1 MSLSGTIRAGAAY
14 VEVTAQTSKLQR
26 GLATAQAQLQNFGR
40 SCTAIGKDMLMLS
53 GAFAV
58 PMAMA
63 VKGFA
68 DFDDQMRLV
77 RAVTKATKQEF
88 ESLTQVAAKLGRE
101 TSFTAKQVA
110 DGMVSLGRMGF
121 SPKEIEQAIQPT
133 LDLAR
138 ATGTDLGEAANIAAN
153 SMRIFGIEASKMS
166 DVADIL
172 TATANGSAQTLTDLF
187 EALKMAGP
195 QAKAAGE
202 NITDTSAAL
211 GVLAN
216 LGIKGSLAGTA
227 LRKSFSQFAKTKV
240 QDKLKAVGIS
250 TVDANGN
257 LRKMAE
263 IIADIGRV
271 MATMPSAEKLAF
283 AEDIFDIRGSLAGL
297 SLGGNVK
304 ELDAFIERLYDVK
317 GTARTTAQEMDA
329 GLGGSFRKLLSAVEG
344 AMNAIGKALEGTLK
358 PFIDKITATTL
369 AVIKWIEANS
379 GLVTAFA
386 ATIAGTAALGAA
398 LIVIGVAAK
407 GAAAGF
413 AVIQTAIKGFTFI
426 QGVCIAQGVALR
438 NSISLIGAAF
448 VNFRNV
454 AIPAMVGTEQLC
466 AAFGL
471 ASTAANRTAASIVLM
486 SNAEAAATAKSILA
500 AKWTAMTGALK
511 AFRTSAI
518 AATIA
523 TKAQAAAEAAMAAKG
538 AIVAGWVAMTNA
550 LKGMTLATAAA
561 TISTY
566 AHTAAEAIC
575 TAGTIALNRAREI
588 AIATTAL
595 FTAANF
601 KAVLSISAVTVG
613 NFLLAA
619 AAKVAAV
626 AMMALSAVMTLIAAH
641 PVAAALIALGI
652 ILAGVCIYLYRA
664 ANYTAKLSDE
674 AGKLREKNDELRKTD
689 QLRMERLKQ
698 LSEKQ
703 KLTNAEMA
711 EARQLA
717 KELRSRYGD
726 LGITI
731 SNNTV
736 RVKELDSAAKRL
748 GAVQLRVEN
757 AEDMEKLKRLKEL
770 SLKVNLSVPERNE
783 AAGLIEDL
791 SGRYGDLGM
800 EVDRTKKRIILLT
813 AAAQR
818 LQGIRLV
825 TRVEE
830 PDLAKFDKL
839 KSLSLETKL
848 TFEQQ
853 GDAEALIAELSEKYG
868 DLGIIVNRTTGQIER
883 LNIVAGSIAD
893 LTFRVRGTEDIE
905 KLQRLKQ
912 LSLEADLTVEGQQE
926 AARLIAELTA
936 KYGDLGLAVETTG
949 AKVAAVNDAV
959 AHMNRVRVAVD
970 DRDLEKFNRLKALT
984 QIVRLDVQGQEEAES
999 LIGEL
1004 SERYGD
1010 LGLAIDRATGKIVQ
1024 LNTVAGNLKTV
1035 ELTVTDKIDLAKIHD
1050 LQGMS
1055 LQAELTVS
1063 GMDSAERMIAELERK
1078 YGSLG
1083 VTVDRASRKIV
1094 ALNDA
1099 ASRVRNI
1106 ELGVTDNGDL
1116 EKLARLRNLS
1126 LRAELDVRG
1135 QAEAETLIADLSK
1148 QYGDLGLAVDK
1159 TTGKVVR
1166 MNTVVG
1172 NLREARFK
1180 IRTDADLKQL
1190 DRLKELSLET
1200 TLSVEG
1206 QDEASRIIAELT
1218 EKYGILGVELDRTT
1232 GRIQAVNTEAA
1243 KVEGIKFRVNADDL
1257 KKFDRLKALTQVVR
1271 LDVQGQQEAETL
1283 IAELSKRYGDLGIVV
1298 DKVSGKIV
1306 RMNTAAGN
1314 LRAVEL
1320 TVTDKVDLGKIHD
1333 LQGMSLQAQM
1343 TVSGMDSAERM
1354 IGELEEK
1361 YGSLGVA
1368 VDRTTGK
1375 IVAMTEAA
1383 SRVRNIE
1390 LSVSDGGDLEKLTR
1404 LRTLSMQAHLD
1415 VQGQSEA
1422 EALIAAL
1429 SKRYGDLGV
1438 AVDRASGKIVRMNT
1452 VAGRLQDVRFRI
1464 NDEVDLKKFDRLKK
1478 LSAEI
1483 VLTTEG
1489 QAEAEKLV
1497 SELSAKY
1504 GNLGITVDKTAV
1516 RIAALNAE
1524 AARIAT
1530 VELEVKDTGDLTKL
1544 RKLKALSLEVKLDVD
1559 RQNEAEALIS
1569 DLSRKYGDLGVTVD
1583 RATGKIVRLNSVAA
1597 SLREIRIKVSGTEDA
1612 DKAARLQAL
1621 ATMPK
1626 LDSSGIS
1633 EANTLIEQLKAKYGD
1648 LGLAVDATNG
1658 RIVALTEAQRKF
1670 AEAQDIIKAGNDPLK
1685 ETHLAQLERLKKL
1698 TEQEKLTAAEQAEAQ
1713 SIVNALNGA
1722 YNGLGLGIDAITGK
1736 LKLAAGAQQQLN
1748 DAMKK
1753 ATLAELDAEIA
1764 ELEANIREL
1773 GKENESLMSYWNHN
1787 LMSQITGRQQEAVNK
1802 IEANGDKMA
1811 VMRQKIGALRQRKQA
1826 VEQDKPGATTGTDGK
1841 PGTTT
1846 AENIEAEKQRRQ
1858 QSQDAA
1864 DEAAKR
1870 VAEID
1875 KKLARERKTD
1885 LENEIDDINAL
1896 RDEYKALIQTMLD
1909 YEKSKPEG
1917 QQDKAKIADLEGKL
1931 RQADVTARERIAK
1944 AQEKAAEK
1952 MKKDVADFQRSFED
1966 AEKSVRERR
1975 AEDAQDRQI
1984 DSTLKSDKDA
1994 GIQMLEGLIQQYRQ
2008 AAEAARQQFQ
2018 RELQAA
2024 QADGK
2029 IDDNERE
2036 RISAAQAAYT
2046 RAESLVDKYSD
2057 KLRSAQDGTESAA
2070 DRSQTTGSFLA
2081 AALTQALG
2089 GGGNEA
2095 ERTANATEQMART
2108 TKETNK
2114 ILKKMGRGGSS
2125 ESTLAYT

>member
-386 ATIAGTAALGAA
+386 ANIAGTAALGAA

-783 AAGLIEDL
+783 AD
-791 SGRYGDLGM
+791 
-800 EVDRTKKRIILLT
+800 
-813 AAAQR
+813 
-818 LQGIRLV
+818 QGGG
-825 TRVEE
+825 TRPRQVRQTE
-830 PDLAKFDKL
+830 
-839 KSLSLETKL
+839 KS
-848 TFEQQ
+848 
-853 GDAEALIAELSEKYG
+853 
-868 DLGIIVNRTTGQIER
+868 
-883 LNIVAGSIAD
+883 VAGD
-893 LTFRVRGTEDIE
+893 
-905 KLQRLKQ
+905 
-912 LSLEADLTVEGQQE
+912 
-926 AARLIAELTA
+926 
-936 KYGDLGLAVETTG
+936 
-949 AKVAAVNDAV
+949 
-959 AHMNRVRVAVD
+959 
-970 DRDLEKFNRLKALT
+970 
-984 QIVRLDVQGQEEAES
+984 
-999 LIGEL
+999 
-1004 SERYGD
+1004 
-1010 LGLAIDRATGKIVQ
+1010 
-1024 LNTVAGNLKTV
+1024 
-1035 ELTVTDKIDLAKIHD
+1035 
-1050 LQGMS
+1050 
-1055 LQAELTVS
+1055 
-1063 GMDSAERMIAELERK
+1063 
-1078 YGSLG
+1078 
-1083 VTVDRASRKIV
+1083 
-1094 ALNDA
+1094 
-1099 ASRVRNI
+1099 
-1106 ELGVTDNGDL
+1106 
-1116 EKLARLRNLS
+1116 
-1126 LRAELDVRG
+1126 
-1135 QAEAETLIADLSK
+1135 
-1148 QYGDLGLAVDK
+1148 
-1159 TTGKVVR
+1159 
-1166 MNTVVG
+1166 
-1172 NLREARFK
+1172 
-1180 IRTDADLKQL
+1180 
-1190 DRLKELSLET
+1190 
-1200 TLSVEG
+1200 
-1206 QDEASRIIAELT
+1206 
-1218 EKYGILGVELDRTT
+1218 
-1232 GRIQAVNTEAA
+1232 
-1243 KVEGIKFRVNADDL
+1243 
-1257 KKFDRLKALTQVVR
+1257 
-1271 LDVQGQQEAETL
+1271 
-1283 IAELSKRYGDLGIVV
+1283 
-1298 DKVSGKIV
+1298 
-1306 RMNTAAGN
+1306 
-1314 LRAVEL
+1314 
-1320 TVTDKVDLGKIHD
+1320 
-1333 LQGMSLQAQM
+1333 
-1343 TVSGMDSAERM
+1343 
-1354 IGELEEK
+1354 
-1361 YGSLGVA
+1361 
-1368 VDRTTGK
+1368 
-1375 IVAMTEAA
+1375 
-1383 SRVRNIE
+1383 
-1390 LSVSDGGDLEKLTR
+1390 
-1404 LRTLSMQAHLD
+1404 
-1415 VQGQSEA
+1415 
-1422 EALIAAL
+1422 
-1429 SKRYGDLGV
+1429 
-1438 AVDRASGKIVRMNT
+1438 
-1452 VAGRLQDVRFRI
+1452 
-1464 NDEVDLKKFDRLKK
+1464 
-1478 LSAEI
+1478 
-1483 VLTTEG
+1483 
-1489 QAEAEKLV
+1489 
-1497 SELSAKY
+1497 
-1504 GNLGITVDKTAV
+1504 
-1516 RIAALNAE
+1516 
-1524 AARIAT
+1524 
-1530 VELEVKDTGDLTKL
+1530 
-1544 RKLKALSLEVKLDVD
+1544 
-1559 RQNEAEALIS
+1559 
-1569 DLSRKYGDLGVTVD
+1569 
-1583 RATGKIVRLNSVAA
+1583 
-1597 SLREIRIKVSGTEDA
+1597 
-1612 DKAARLQAL
+1612 
-1621 ATMPK
+1621 
-1626 LDSSGIS
+1626 
-1633 EANTLIEQLKAKYGD
+1633 
-1648 LGLAVDATNG
+1648 
-1658 RIVALTEAQRKF
+1658 
-1670 AEAQDIIKAGNDPLK
+1670 
-1685 ETHLAQLERLKKL
+1685 ETHLR
-1698 TEQEKLTAAEQAEAQ
+1698 TARRRR
-1713 SIVNALNGA
+1713 GA
-1722 YNGLGLGIDAITGK
+1722 
-1736 LKLAAGAQQQLN
+1736 
-1748 DAMKK
+1748 
-1753 ATLAELDAEIA
+1753 
-1764 ELEANIREL
+1764 
-1773 GKENESLMSYWNHN
+1773 H
-1787 LMSQITGRQQEAVNK
+1787 
-1802 IEANGDKMA
+1802 
-1811 VMRQKIGALRQRKQA
+1811 
-1826 VEQDKPGATTGTDGK
+1826 
-1841 PGTTT
+1841 
-1846 AENIEAEKQRRQ
+1846 RRT
-1858 QSQDAA
+1858 
-1864 DEAAKR
+1864 
-1870 VAEID
+1870 
-1875 KKLARERKTD
+1875 ERK
-1885 LENEIDDINAL
+1885 I
-1896 RDEYKALIQTMLD
+1896 
-1909 YEKSKPEG
+1909 
-1917 QQDKAKIADLEGKL
+1917 
-1931 RQADVTARERIAK
+1931 
-1944 AQEKAAEK
+1944 
-1952 MKKDVADFQRSFED
+1952 
-1966 AEKSVRERR
+1966 RR
-1975 AEDAQDRQI
+1975 PRHHCQPDHR
-1984 DSTLKSDKDA
+1984 
-1994 GIQMLEGLIQQYRQ
+1994 
-2008 AAEAARQQFQ
+2008 
-2018 RELQAA
+2018 
-2024 QADGK
+2024 
-2029 IDDNERE
+2029 
-2036 RISAAQAAYT
+2036 
-2046 RAESLVDKYSD
+2046 
-2057 KLRSAQDGTESAA
+2057 A
-2070 DRSQTTGSFLA
+2070 DRAF
-2081 AALTQALG
+2081 
-2089 GGGNEA
+2089 EHC
-2095 ERTANATEQMART
+2095 
-2108 TKETNK
+2108 
-2114 ILKKMGRGGSS
+2114 GRFDCRPDI
-2125 ESTLAYT
+2125 

>member
-1 MSLSGTIRAGAAY
+1 MSLSGSIRAGAAY

-68 DFDDQMRLV
+68 EFDDQMRLV

-202 NITDTSAAL
+202 NITDTSAAI

-304 ELDAFIERLYDVK
+304 ELDAFIEKLYDVK
-317 GTARTTAQEMDA
+317 GTARTTAQEMDD

-358 PFIDKITATTL
+358 PFVDKVTAATL

-413 AVIQTAIKGFTFI
+413 AVIQTAIKGFTFL
-426 QGVCIAQGVALR
+426 QGVCIAQGVALK

-500 AKWTAMTGALK
+500 AKWTAMAGALK

-575 TAGTIALNRAREI
+575 TAGTIALNKAREI

-595 FTAANF
+595 FTAANI
-601 KAVLSISAVTVG
+601 KAALSISAVAVG

-703 KLTNAEMA
+703 RLTNAEMA

-717 KELRSRYGD
+717 KELKSRYGD
-726 LGITI
+726 LGISI

-736 RVKELDSAAKRL
+736 RIRELDSAAKRL

-770 SLKVNLSVPERNE
+770 SLKVRLTVPEQNE

-800 EVDRTKKRIILLT
+800 EVARAKKKIILLS

-818 LQGIRLV
+818 LQGIRMV
-825 TRVEE
+825 TKVEE
-830 PDLAKFDKL
+830 PDLAKFNKL
-839 KSLSLETKL
+839 KSLSLEAKL
-848 TFEQQ
+848 SVEQQ
-853 GDAEALIAELSEKYG
+853 GDAETLIAELSQRYG
-868 DLGIIVNRTTGQIER
+868 DLGITINRTTGQIEH
-883 LNIVAGSIAD
+883 LNTVAGSISD
-893 LTFRVRGTEDIE
+893 LTFKVRGTEDIE

-926 AARLIAELTA
+926 AARLLEELTRR
-936 KYGDLGLAVETTG
+936 YGDLGLAVETTG
-949 AKVAAVNDAV
+949 AKVAAVNDAL
-959 AHMNRVRVAVD
+959 AHMNLVRVAVD
-970 DRDLEKFNRLKALT
+970 DSDLEKFNRLKALT
-984 QIVRLDVQGQEEAES
+984 QVVKLDVQEQEEAES
-999 LIGEL
+999 LI
-1004 SERYGD
+1004 
-1010 LGLAIDRATGKIVQ
+1010 
-1024 LNTVAGNLKTV
+1024 
-1035 ELTVTDKIDLAKIHD
+1035 
-1050 LQGMS
+1050 
-1055 LQAELTVS
+1055 
-1063 GMDSAERMIAELERK
+1063 
-1078 YGSLG
+1078 
-1083 VTVDRASRKIV
+1083 
-1094 ALNDA
+1094 
-1099 ASRVRNI
+1099 
-1106 ELGVTDNGDL
+1106 
-1116 EKLARLRNLS
+1116 
-1126 LRAELDVRG
+1126 
-1135 QAEAETLIADLSK
+1135 AD
-1148 QYGDLGLAVDK
+1148 
-1159 TTGKVVR
+1159 
-1166 MNTVVG
+1166 
-1172 NLREARFK
+1172 
-1180 IRTDADLKQL
+1180 
-1190 DRLKELSLET
+1190 
-1200 TLSVEG
+1200 
-1206 QDEASRIIAELT
+1206 
-1218 EKYGILGVELDRTT
+1218 
-1232 GRIQAVNTEAA
+1232 
-1243 KVEGIKFRVNADDL
+1243 
-1257 KKFDRLKALTQVVR
+1257 
-1271 LDVQGQQEAETL
+1271 
-1283 IAELSKRYGDLGIVV
+1283 LSKRYGDLGLIV
-1298 DKVSGKIV
+1298 DKASGKII

-1320 TVTDKVDLGKIHD
+1320 TITDKVDLARIHD
-1333 LQGMSLQAQM
+1333 LQGMSLQTEL
-1343 TVSGMDSAERM
+1343 TVEGMDSAERM

-1368 VDRTTGK
+1368 VDRTSGK
-1375 IVAMTEAA
+1375 IVTLTDAA

-1390 LSVSDGGDLEKLTR
+1390 LGVSDGGDLEKLTR
-1404 LRTLSMQAHLD
+1404 LRTLSMQAKLD
-1415 VQGQSEA
+1415 VEGQAEA
-1422 EALIAAL
+1422 EKLIADL
-1429 SKRYGDLGV
+1429 SKRYGDLGI
-1438 AVDRASGKIVRMNT
+1438 AVDRAAGKIVRMNT
-1452 VAGRLQDVRFRI
+1452 VAGKIQDVRFRI
-1464 NDEVDLKKFDRLKK
+1464 KDETDLKKFDRLKE
-1478 LSAEI
+1478 LSAEV

-1504 GNLGITVDKTAV
+1504 GDLGITVDKTAV
-1516 RIAALNAE
+1516 RLAALNAE
-1524 AARIAT
+1524 AVRISA
-1530 VELEVKDTGDLTKL
+1530 VELEVKDSGDLAKL

-1559 RQNEAEALIS
+1559 RQNEAETLIS
-1569 DLSRKYGDLGVTVD
+1569 DLAAKYGDLGVSVD

-1621 ATMPK
+1621 AAMPK
-1626 LDSSGIS
+1626 LDASGIS
-1633 EANTLIEQLKAKYGD
+1633 EANTLIDQLKAKYGD
-1648 LGLAVDATNG
+1648 LGLSVDAANG
-1658 RIVALTEAQRKF
+1658 RIVALTEAQKKF
-1670 AEAQDIIKAGNDPLK
+1670 AEAQNIIKAGNDPLK

-1713 SIVNALNGA
+1713 NIVNALNGA

-1736 LKLAAGAQQQLN
+1736 LNLAAGAQQKLN
-1748 DAMKK
+1748 DAMKQ

-1764 ELEANIREL
+1764 ELEGNIREL
-1773 GKENESLMSYWNHN
+1773 GKENEALMSYWNHN
-1787 LMSQITGRQQEAVNK
+1787 LMSQITGRQQESVNK

-1811 VMRQKIGALRQRKQA
+1811 AMRQKIGALRMRKQA
-1826 VEQDKPGATTGTDGK
+1826 VQQDKPGAVTGTDGK
-1841 PGTTT
+1841 PATTT
-1846 AENIEAEKQRRQ
+1846 AKNIETEKQRRK

-1917 QQDKAKIADLEGKL
+1917 QQDKAKIAELEGKL
-1931 RQADVTARERIAK
+1931 KQADVTAQERIAK
-1944 AQEKAAEK
+1944 AREKAAEK
-1952 MKKDVADFQRSFED
+1952 MKKDVADFQKSFDE
-1966 AEKSVRERR
+1966 AQKGVRERR
-1975 AEDAQDRQI
+1975 AEDAQDRRI
-1984 DSTLKSDKDA
+1984 DDTLKSDKDA
-1994 GIQMLEGLIQQYRQ
+1994 GIQMLQGLILQYQQ

-2018 RELQAA
+2018 KELQAA

-2046 RAESLVDKYSD
+2046 RAESLVDKYSG
-2057 KLRSAQDGTESAA
+2057 KLRDAQGGTEAAA

-2125 ESTLAYT
+2125 ETTLAYT

>member
-40 SCTAIGKDMLMLS
+40 SCTAIGRDMLMLS

-77 RAVTKATKQEF
+77 KAVTKSTKAEF

-101 TSFTAKQVA
+101 TAFTAKQVA

-304 ELDAFIERLYDVK
+304 ELDAFIEKLYDVK
-317 GTARTTAQEMDA
+317 GTARTTAQEMDD

-386 ATIAGTAALGAA
+386 TTIAGTAALGAA

-407 GAAAGF
+407 GAVAGF
-413 AVIQTAIKGFTFI
+413 AVIQTAIKGFTFL

-438 NSISLIGAAF
+438 NSISLIGASF

-454 AIPAMVGTEQLC
+454 AVPAMVGTEQLC

-500 AKWTAMTGALK
+500 AKWTAMAGALK

-538 AIVAGWVAMTNA
+538 AIVAGWVAMTNT

-561 TISTY
+561 TVTTY

-575 TAGTIALNRAREI
+575 TAGTIALNKARQI

-595 FTAANF
+595 FTAANL
-601 KAVLSISAVTVG
+601 KAVVSISAVTVG

-652 ILAGVCIYLYRA
+652 ILAGVCICLYLA

-689 QLRMERLKQ
+689 QLRIERLKQ

-731 SNNTV
+731 SENTV
-736 RVKELDSAAKRL
+736 RIKELDSAAKRL

-800 EVDRTKKRIILLT
+800 EVDRVKKKIILLS

-818 LQGIRLV
+818 LQGIRMT
-825 TRVEE
+825 TRIEE

-868 DLGIIVNRTTGQIER
+868 DLGIVVNRTTGQIER
-883 LNIVAGSIAD
+883 LNTVAGSIAD
-893 LTFRVRGTEDIE
+893 LIFKVRGIEDIR

-912 LSLEADLTVEGQQE
+912 LSLEAELTVDGQQE

-959 AHMNRVRVAVD
+959 VHMNRVRVAVD
-970 DRDLEKFNRLKALT
+970 DRDLEKFDRLKALT
-984 QIVRLDVQGQEEAES
+984 QI
-999 LIGEL
+999 
-1004 SERYGD
+1004 
-1010 LGLAIDRATGKIVQ
+1010 
-1024 LNTVAGNLKTV
+1024 
-1035 ELTVTDKIDLAKIHD
+1035 
-1050 LQGMS
+1050 
-1055 LQAELTVS
+1055 
-1063 GMDSAERMIAELERK
+1063 
-1078 YGSLG
+1078 
-1083 VTVDRASRKIV
+1083 
-1094 ALNDA
+1094 
-1099 ASRVRNI
+1099 
-1106 ELGVTDNGDL
+1106 
-1116 EKLARLRNLS
+1116 
-1126 LRAELDVRG
+1126 
-1135 QAEAETLIADLSK
+1135 
-1148 QYGDLGLAVDK
+1148 
-1159 TTGKVVR
+1159 
-1166 MNTVVG
+1166 
-1172 NLREARFK
+1172 
-1180 IRTDADLKQL
+1180 
-1190 DRLKELSLET
+1190 
-1200 TLSVEG
+1200 
-1206 QDEASRIIAELT
+1206 
-1218 EKYGILGVELDRTT
+1218 
-1232 GRIQAVNTEAA
+1232 
-1243 KVEGIKFRVNADDL
+1243 
-1257 KKFDRLKALTQVVR
+1257 VR

-1283 IAELSKRYGDLGIVV
+1283 IAELSKQYGDLGIAV
-1298 DKVSGKIV
+1298 DKVSGEIV

-1320 TVTDKVDLGKIHD
+1320 TVTDKVDLAKIHD
-1333 LQGMSLQAQM
+1333 LQGMSLQTEM
-1343 TVSGMDSAERM
+1343 TVAGMDSAERM
-1354 IGELEEK
+1354 IAELEDK
-1361 YGSLGVA
+1361 YGSLGVT

-1375 IVAMTEAA
+1375 IVTMTEAA

-1404 LRTLSMQAHLD
+1404 LRTLSMQAKLD

-1422 EALIAAL
+1422 EALITSL
-1429 SKRYGDLGV
+1429 SKRYGDLGL

-1452 VAGRLQDVRFRI
+1452 VAGKLQDIRLRI

-1504 GNLGITVDKTAV
+1504 GDLGITMDRTAV

-1524 AARIAT
+1524 AARIAA

-1559 RQNEAEALIS
+1559 RQNEAESLIS
-1569 DLSRKYGDLGVTVD
+1569 DLSRKYGDLGVSVD

-1626 LDSSGIS
+1626 LDASGIS
-1633 EANTLIEQLKAKYGD
+1633 EATTLIDQLKAKYGD
-1648 LGLAVDATNG
+1648 LGLSVDAANG
-1658 RIVALTEAQRKF
+1658 RIVALPEAQRKF
-1670 AEAQDIIKAGNDPLK
+1670 AEAQDIIKSGKDPLK

-1698 TEQEKLTAAEQAEAQ
+1698 CEQEKLTAAEQAEAQ

-1846 AENIEAEKQRRQ
+1846 AENVEAEKQRRQ
-1858 QSQDAA
+1858 QSRDAA

-1875 KKLARERKTD
+1875 KMLARERKTD
-1885 LENEIDDINAL
+1885 LEDEIDNINAL

-1966 AEKSVRERR
+1966 AENSVRERR

-1994 GIQMLEGLIQQYRQ
+1994 GIQMLQGLIQQYQQ
-2008 AAEAARQQFQ
+2008 AAEAVRQQFQ
-2018 RELQAA
+2018 RELLAA

-2057 KLRSAQDGTESAA
+2057 KLRSAQDSTESAA

-2095 ERTANATEQMART
+2095 ARTANATEQMART